1 MRGRRSGS
9 TASISSRRRDNV
21 RDWNEKWR
29 TSRPLVRLLKPR
41 KEGRRGGGASLQP
54 ILRHAHCPRYAAQ
67 SGAAGARDVDSVPS
81 HVFAA
86 AGVVADAVLIALVE
100 EEDLRFVILHNIT
113 ARIIG
118 ECFQVRQGVRV
129 NVATGRTWREYI
141 TYLIKPKL
149 ECRGRRQPQN
159 RVANDHPIGLLAW
172 HWHRTKRDADPGEVQ
187 RPKRYTPKTGNF
199 HEGRGNLARAVL

>member
-1 MRGRRSGS
+1 MANL
-9 TASISSRRRDNV
+9 ASACSSV
-21 RDWNEKWR
+21 EAA
-29 TSRPLVRLLKPR
+29 
-41 KEGRRGGGASLQP
+41 EGRAPRGAASLQP
-54 ILRHAHCPRYAAQ
+54 LLRYAHCPRCAAQ
-67 SGAAGARDVDSVPS
+67 GGAAGARDAVTC
-81 HVFAA
+81 FAA

-118 ECFQVRQGVRV
+118 QCFQVRQGVRV

-149 ECRGRRQPQN
+149 ECRVRRQPQN